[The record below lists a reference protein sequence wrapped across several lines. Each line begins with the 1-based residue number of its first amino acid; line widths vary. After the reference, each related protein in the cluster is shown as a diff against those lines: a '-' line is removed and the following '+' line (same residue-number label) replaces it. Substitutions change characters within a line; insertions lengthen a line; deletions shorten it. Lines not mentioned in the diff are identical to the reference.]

1 MAALVLLNGPPGVG
15 KSTLARR
22 VAADHPLALA
32 LDIDVVR
39 SMLGRWIDTPTDAG
53 LAARALA
60 VAMIRT
66 HLAAGHDVVVPQF
79 LGRVDFVVELAA
91 VAAGAGVPF
100 VELALTA
107 GRDDA
112 AAWLAERTRHP
123 VTVVDRENAELV
135 ARRGDGPGRDVRR
148 LPRRGGRPSGHDR
161 GAGRAR

>member
-22 VAADHPLALA
+22 FVADHPLALA

-39 SMLGRWIDTPTDAG
+39 SMLGRWMDAPTDAG

-60 VAMIRT
+60 MAMIRT

-91 VAAGAGVPF
+91 VAASERVPF
-100 VELALTA
+100 VELARPATIEVPVV
-107 GRDDA
+107 RDDVETTYRAVLA
-112 AAWLAERTRHP
+112 ALRS
-123 VTVVDRENAELV
+123 
-135 ARRGDGPGRDVRR
+135 
-148 LPRRGGRPSGHDR
+148 GGWSPT
-161 GAGRAR
+161 